1 MIKQNARFW
10 ELQIEIGDIK
20 KTPSQRNMKSV
31 EAIIEKAISE
41 GKTTLS
47 EFDSKRILAAYGIS
61 ITHEIL
67 TDDLAQAEAAVA
79 QIGYPVVLK
88 VCAAKIAHKTEQGLI
103 ELGIKNSAEMQCAYH
118 NLAAKAR
125 DLGGRILIQEMVKG
139 SRELVAGLTRDKDF
153 GPCVM
158 FGLGG
163 IFTEALGDVSFRVA
177 PLTEQDARE
186 MCGEINGYRVLAGIR
201 GLEAV
206 RMDLLSKCLKNL
218 GQIGLD
224 HPAVREI
231 DINPLIVRDG
241 QPVAVDALIV
251 LEEPRPKKSELKLS
265 DGGLEKFFK
274 PRSVAVI
281 GASQTPHKAGNDV
294 IQNILANEFAGK
306 LYLINPRGGEILGH
320 RVYSSTQD
328 LPEDVDLAIIIL
340 PAAATP
346 QAIRDCAAKG
356 VKAIVLAAG
365 GFAEVDDKGEKLQEE
380 TVKAI
385 RDAGVRVIGPN
396 TSGHTSTPN
405 NFTSSFFPLG
415 KIPHGNISYIAQ
427 TGNFATHTMRYI
439 MSGENYG
446 VARVTGLG
454 NKLDVE
460 ESEVLEYYGQDPKTK
475 AIFIYLESFKKPRRF
490 LDVARKVTQSKPVI
504 LLKGGASV
512 EGANAAVAHT
522 AALASNDRIVEG
534 ALRQAGVVRIYK
546 YSHLFL
552 AAKAISTMPL
562 PKGNRISFLAPSGAM
577 LVNLTD
583 QCVQRLG
590 LRVPDVDEKTRQYL
604 QDISPPFI
612 RMRNPVDI
620 WPSATNR
627 GVEYA
632 YREGMK
638 AVLEDPNIDAVVP
651 ILMLTDETGVPSL
664 NFIVDLV
671 AQYTDK
677 PIFVTFSGEKKHMEA
692 AKTFLEPKGVPT
704 FPLIEDP
711 FEILS
716 ILVQCRR
723 AIDRSQT

>member
-1 MIKQNARFW
+1 
-10 ELQIEIGDIK
+10 
-20 KTPSQRNMKSV
+20 MKSV
-31 EAIIEKAISE
+31 ETIIEKALSA
-41 GKTTLS
+41 GQTTMS
-47 EFDSKRILAAYGIS
+47 EFDSKRILAAYGIP
-61 ITHEIL
+61 TVQETL
-67 TDDLAQAEAAVA
+67 TDDLVEAQAAAE
-79 QIGYPVVLK
+79 QIGYPVVIK
-88 VCAAKIAHKTEQGLI
+88 VCAAEVAHKTEQGLI
-103 ELGIKNSAEMQCAYH
+103 ELGIKNAAELKHTYE
-118 NLAAKAR
+118 NLATKAR
-125 DLGGRILIQEMVKG
+125 ELGGQILIQEMVKG
-139 SRELVAGLTRDKDF
+139 SRELLIGLTRDAQF

-163 IFTEALGDVSFRVA
+163 IFAEAFGDVSFRVA
-177 PLTEQDARE
+177 PLYEQDARE
-186 MCGEINGYRVLAGIR
+186 MCGEISGRKILEGIR
-201 GLEAV
+201 GLKPV
-206 RMDLLSKCLKNL
+206 KMDLLSNCLEKL

-224 HPAVREI
+224 HRAVREI
-231 DINPLIVRDG
+231 DINPFVVRDG
-241 QPVAVDALIV
+241 CPVAVDALIV
-251 LEEPRPKKSELKLS
+251 LEKPQPRQTEPKSVT
-265 DGGLEKFFK
+265 GGLEKFFE
-274 PRSVAVI
+274 PQSVAVI

-294 IQNILANEFAGK
+294 IQNILANEFVGK

-320 RVYSSTQD
+320 KVYPSIQD
-328 LPEDVDLAIIIL
+328 LPESVDLAIIIL

-356 VKAIVLAAG
+356 AKAIVLAAG
-365 GFAEVDDKGEKLQEE
+365 GFAEVDDKGERLQEE
-380 TVKAI
+380 TLKAI
-385 RDAGVRVIGPN
+385 RDSGVRAIGPN
-396 TSGHTSTPN
+396 TSGHTSTPH

-415 KIPHGNISYIAQ
+415 KVPHGNVSYIAQ

-439 MSGENYG
+439 MSGEHYG
-446 VARVTGLG
+446 VARVLGLG

-460 ESEVLEYYGQDPKTK
+460 ESEVLEYYAQDPKTK

-504 LLKGGASV
+504 LLKGGATA
-512 EGANAAVAHT
+512 EGAKAAVAHT
-522 AALASNDRIVEG
+522 AALASDDRIIEG

-552 AAKAISTMPL
+552 VAKAISAMPL
-562 PKGNRISFLAPSGAM
+562 PKGNRLSFLAPSGAM

-583 QCVQRLG
+583 LCHHRWG
-590 LRVPDVDEKTRQYL
+590 LSVPDVDEKTRQYL
-604 QDISPPFI
+604 QGISPPFI

-620 WPSATNR
+620 WPSATIH

-664 NFIVDLV
+664 DFIVDL
-671 AQYTDK
+671 ADRYKDK

-692 AKTFLEPKGVPT
+692 AKVFLEPRGVPT

-716 ILVQCRR
+716 ILFQCRR
-723 AIDRSQT
+723 AMERTRT